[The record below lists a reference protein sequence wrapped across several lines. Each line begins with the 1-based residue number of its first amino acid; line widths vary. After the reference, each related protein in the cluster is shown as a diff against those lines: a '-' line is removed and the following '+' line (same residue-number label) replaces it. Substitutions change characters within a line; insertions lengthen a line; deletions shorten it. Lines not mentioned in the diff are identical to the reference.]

1 MIKKKLESLK
11 LFLAS
16 WGNDYKIYIWKWD
29 CICTTEIRQT
39 CEYPCASGSVIHCA
53 IAVEEKGKRKQA
65 HRLVSS
71 LDREPLQM
79 LCGNSLAFSFQNR
92 TMDVSLLGIT
102 CTSFVFNKNV
112 LEKIKQNEM
121 NPSWNWPHS
130 ITVIQTYRTLHSGWL
145 RLVRNLFEKG
155 STLNYRGINKKGM
168 IPGCVCSSD
177 ITIDAF

>member
-1 MIKKKLESLK
+1 MIKKKTGVIKTIFGFLRKWLQDLYLK
-11 LFLAS
+11 MRLYLHY
-16 WGNDYKIYIWKWD
+16 WN
-29 CICTTEIRQT
+29 QT
-39 CEYPCASGSVIHCA
+39 DLWVPRASGSVIHCA

-92 TMDVSLLGIT
+92 TVDVSLLGIA
-102 CTSFVFNKNV
+102 CTSFVFNKSV

-145 RLVRNLFEKG
+145 WLVRNLYEKG